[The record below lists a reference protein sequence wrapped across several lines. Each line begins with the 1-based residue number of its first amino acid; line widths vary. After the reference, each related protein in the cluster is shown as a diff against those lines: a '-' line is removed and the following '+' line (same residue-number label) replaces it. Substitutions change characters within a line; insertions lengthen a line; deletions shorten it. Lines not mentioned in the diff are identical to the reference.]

1 MLRDKKMALLGML
14 SIGLVGT
21 WVYHLY
27 DKTLYARNPGAPE
40 KVAAAET
47 STQDSLQR
55 IYTSMIDDMDQR
67 LSLTQTN
74 ADSMRGQLE
83 VRLQEIE
90 TLRGEINAIL
100 QNSRSSKQD
109 LASAQAKINQLQE
122 MISSLE
128 GQKHSMEEEKRQ
140 LTSTMSQLNQRVD
153 SLTQDIRRLGDEN
166 KKLATRVNEASIFVA
181 SFIHLAGVTVKNGRE
196 TETSQLKKVS
206 KFVVSFNIQ
215 NHISDY
221 DNAEVFVAIIQ
232 PDGSVVKNDDIW
244 ESTTTTSATGAPIS
258 YTRKIR
264 FDYEKGQLRE
274 LIFSVSPEDFQKGTY
289 TMRLFHKGVNIG
301 ESRLTLN

>member
-27 DKTLYARNPGAPE
+27 DKTLYTRKPSATE
-40 KVAAAET
+40 KVTAAET
-47 STQDSLQR
+47 TTQDSLQR
-55 IYTSMIDDMDQR
+55 VYTSLIDDMDQR

-74 ADSMRGQLE
+74 ADSMRGQLQ

-90 TLRGEINAIL
+90 TLRGEITAIL
-100 QNSRSSKQD
+100 QNSKSSKQD
-109 LASAQAKINQLQE
+109 LASAQSKIRQLQG
-122 MISSLE
+122 MISNLE
-128 GQKHSMEEEKRQ
+128 GQKNSMEEEKRQ
-140 LTSTMSQLNQRVD
+140 LNSTMSQLNQRVD

-181 SFIHLAGVTVKNGRE
+181 SFIHLAGITVKNGRE
-196 TETSQLKKVS
+196 VETSQLKKVS

-215 NHISDY
+215 NHINDQN
-221 DNAEVFVAIIQ
+221 NAEVYVAIIQ
-232 PDGSVVKNDDIW
+232 PDGNVVKNDDIW
-244 ESTTTTSATGAPIS
+244 ESTTTTSASGAAIS
-258 YTRKIR
+258 YTRKVR

-289 TMRLFHKGVNIG
+289 TMRLYHKGVNIG
-301 ESRLTLN
+301 ESRLILN